1 MTSQCY
7 KHRSKGCE
15 GERTAS
21 LIIILDGMRLIGRIE
36 RLQLLLERLLLQL
49 ERLLLQ
55 LERLL
60 LLLLEQLLEVETDN
74 NILV

>member
-1 MTSQCY
+1 MASQCY

-15 GERTAS
+15 RGMAA
-21 LIIILDGMRLIGRIE
+21 ILMVWVIGMRSMRLIGR
-36 RLQLLLERLLLQL
+36 LLLLLER
-49 ERLLLQ
+49 
-55 LERLL
+55 